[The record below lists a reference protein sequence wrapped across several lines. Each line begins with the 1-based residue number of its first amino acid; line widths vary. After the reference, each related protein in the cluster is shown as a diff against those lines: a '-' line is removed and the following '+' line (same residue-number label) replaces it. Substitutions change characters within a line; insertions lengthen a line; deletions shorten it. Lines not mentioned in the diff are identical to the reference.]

1 MSCPRCGSWEV
12 RRDRSLAGRMVCG
25 RCSLPLGAGATAS
38 AGGFRRLA
46 LLGGGRRQRLPGARR
61 RWLLPVALL
70 LGLSALLAWL
80 AEQPQPSHGPFHQQQ
95 ERLR

>member
-25 RCSLPLGAGATAS
+25 RCSLPLGAGATPS
-38 AGGFRRLA
+38 AGGFRRLSR
-46 LLGGGRRQRLPGARR
+46 LGGDRRGQRRS
-61 RWLLPVALL
+61 WLLPVAVL
-70 LGLSALLAWL
+70 LGLSAVLAWL
-80 AEQPQPSHGPFHQQQ
+80 SDQPQPSRAPFGQGQ

>member
-25 RCSLPLGAGATAS
+25 RCSLPLGAGATPS

-46 LLGGGRRQRLPGARR
+46 LLGGGRRDGRRGQRRS
-61 RWLLPVALL
+61 WLLPMTLL

-80 AEQPQPSHGPFHQQQ
+80 SEQPQPSRAPFGQGQ

>member
-25 RCSLPLGAGATAS
+25 RCSLPLGAGATPR
-38 AGGFRRLA
+38 AGGFRRLSR
-46 LLGGGRRQRLPGARR
+46 LGGDRLGQRRS
-61 RWLLPVALL
+61 WLLPVVLL
-70 LGLSALLAWL
+70 LGLSAVLAWL
-80 AEQPQPSHGPFHQQQ
+80 SEQPQPSRAPFAQEQ